1 MLEPDTF
8 LNGRY
13 RLIAPIGEGGMATVY
28 SAQDTRLGR
37 TVAVKVL
44 HPEFARDEP
53 FLQRFQQE
61 AEFSASLGAHPNIV
75 AIYDV
80 GEDGPRRYI
89 VMELVEGR
97 SLKDLILE
105 QAPFSV
111 SEAFSIGQQ
120 VASALEFAHS
130 RGLVHRDVK
139 PQNIMVT
146 AQGVAKV
153 TDFGIARSLA
163 ASQLT
168 RTGMVIGTVHYFS
181 PEQAQGKP
189 VTPASDIY
197 SLGVILYEMLTA
209 HLPFEA
215 ENAIGVAMQH
225 ISTEPPSLLDYNPSL
240 PPRAVSTVL
249 RALEKAPA
257 RRYRDSAEFASA
269 LADQKSEEL
278 GGTTTL
284 SPLAENSERPTAYR
298 TVEPSPE
305 PVPRRY
311 VTREPVIARPARPLP
326 VENRWRTAWLTV
338 GLLLLAAAIAAAS
351 FFIAN
356 RAMGGGATATPTS
369 TPTSTP
375 APTPKPTKNPP
386 KRHPT
391 AIPTPVPV
399 PAVPTS
405 APPPT
410 LPPLPTNTP
419 TPVPITFTPT
429 PKPLPTAAP
438 TATSIPPTPQPTPAP
453 ATDTPQPTGPTDT
466 PQPIG

>member
-61 AEFSASLGAHPNIV
+61 AEFSASLGAHPSIV

-105 QAPFSV
+105 RAPFSV
-111 SEAFSIGQQ
+111 PEAFSIGQQ

-146 AQGVAKV
+146 PQGVAKV

-225 ISTEPPSLLDYNPSL
+225 ISTEPPSPLDYNPSL

-257 RRYRDSAEFASA
+257 RRYRDAAEFASA
-269 LADQKSEEL
+269 LADQQTEEL

-284 SPLAENSERPTAYR
+284 SPLAVNTERPTVYR
-298 TVEPSPE
+298 SVEPSPE
-305 PVPRRY
+305 QMPRRY
-311 VTREPVIARPARPLP
+311 ATREPVVARPARPLP
-326 VENRWRTAWLTV
+326 PANRWRTAWLTV
-338 GLLLLAAAIAAAS
+338 GLLLMAAAIAAAS

-356 RAMGGGATATPTS
+356 RALGGGASPTPTTTPTS
-369 TPTSTP
+369 TPTATPQPTKTPRKRRATPTPTIQVPVVVQTSAP
-375 APTPKPTKNPP
+375 APT
-386 KRHPT
+386 
-391 AIPTPVPV
+391 V
-399 PAVPTS
+399 
-405 APPPT
+405 APPTDTPTVAPITLTPT
-410 LPPLPTNTP
+410 LKPAPTTVPTP
-419 TPVPITFTPT
+419 TP
-429 PKPLPTAAP
+429 
-438 TATSIPPTPQPTPAP
+438 IPPTPAPTPAP